1 MWERDKHKHP
11 ICAELLTPE
20 LADELLTELA
30 EQDANIKFWLNRELT
45 ALENYRDGG
54 SLVAMMDMA
63 LEKRYPDRFQAIND
77 EYQPRLDA
85 MDVQIAALE

>member
-1 MWERDKHKHP
+1 
-11 ICAELLTPE
+11 
-20 LADELLTELA
+20 
-30 EQDANIKFWLNRELT
+30 
-45 ALENYRDGG
+45 
-54 SLVAMMDMA
+54 MMDMA